1 MNFSLVAASGVSVVA
16 VLGLLIVL
24 MSLDID
30 DLINKADRER
40 DMYVDNRCLHTAS
53 ITVQHMILQKLSI
66 LKILWQLCAF
76 NLKTNP

>member
-40 DMYVDNRCLHTAS
+40 DMYVDNRCLHT
-53 ITVQHMILQKLSI
+53 
-66 LKILWQLCAF
+66 
-76 NLKTNP
+76 

>member
-40 DMYVDNRCLHTAS
+40 DMYVDNKCVGTKGKEWVGDLD
-53 ITVQHMILQKLSI
+53 
-66 LKILWQLCAF
+66 WY
-76 NLKTNP
+76 P